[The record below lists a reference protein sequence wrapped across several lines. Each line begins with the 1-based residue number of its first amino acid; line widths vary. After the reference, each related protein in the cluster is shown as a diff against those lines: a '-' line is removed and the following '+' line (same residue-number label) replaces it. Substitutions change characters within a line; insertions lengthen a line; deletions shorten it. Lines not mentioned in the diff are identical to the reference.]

1 MNRAFFDN
9 NHYPVGKSPE
19 KEKEKE
25 KEKEALST
33 GRSSR

>member
-9 NHYPVGKSPE
+9 NHCPVGKSPE
-19 KEKEKE
+19 KEKG
-25 KEKEALST
+25 KEALST

>member
-19 KEKEKE
+19 KEKE
-25 KEKEALST
+25 ALST
-33 GRSSR
+33 GHSSR

>member
-25 KEKEALST
+25 KEALST

>member
-9 NHYPVGKSPE
+9 NHYPVGKS
-19 KEKEKE
+19 KEKE